1 MAGISISLLQCLRV
15 MDDDNLFSH
24 NLRFLI
30 SSSIVMIY
38 GLMQSIR
45 KELCNFWKFCV
56 SKCGK
61 ANVWGV
67 KHSALTSKY
76 LFGLQFAFP
85 FQC

>member
-1 MAGISISLLQCLRV
+1 MSDV

-30 SSSIVMIY
+30 SSSTAMIY

-45 KELCNFWKFCV
+45 KGLCSFWKFCV

-67 KHSALTSKY
+67 KHSGLTSRH
-76 LFGLQFAFP
+76 LFGLFP
-85 FQC
+85 FYMVKEKSKN